1 MRRSSFCSVTVL
13 ALFAVGL
20 VRADNTKNKN
30 AKDNN
35 QEKATITK
43 VDPATKTITV
53 TMKDQNGKKVSK
65 TLQFAEGIEY
75 FDSNGKAAKI
85 DAFKPGE
92 HVLITE
98 KDGKLMELREG
109 KEHSQATITKVD
121 AKNGTV
127 TVMMPDKGGKEVE
140 KTFRLTGESE
150 YADSTGRVAALDVF
164 QSGDEVLIVE
174 EDGMIKE
181 LKKDAKGQGA
191 KGKTPRASTTGQK

>member
-1 MRRSSFCSVTVL
+1 VAVL

-20 VRADNTKNKN
+20 ATADNSKNKN

-53 TMKDQNGKKVSK
+53 TMNDQNGKKVSK
-65 TLQFAEGIEY
+65 TFQLADGIEY
-75 FDSNGKAAKI
+75 FDSKGRSAKI
-85 DAFKPGE
+85 DVFKPGE

-109 KEHSQATITKVD
+109 KEHARATITKVD

-127 TVMMPDKGGKEVE
+127 TVMMPDKSGKEVE

-150 YADSTGRVAALDVF
+150 YADSTGRVATLDVF

-174 EDGMIKE
+174 EEGMIKE
-181 LKKDAKGQGA
+181 LKKDAKGPGDH
-191 KGKTPRASTTGQK
+191 GKTPRTSTPGQK